1 MGKDKIKRFEENK
14 SFDAL
19 VQPDFSE
26 MFKMDYKL
34 KGKWASEFFKND
46 KPIVLELG
54 CGRGEYSVELGKH
67 YPDKN
72 FIGIDIK
79 GARLWR
85 GAKTVTEEGIS
96 NVGFLRTRIE
106 FINSFF
112 AKDEISEIWI
122 TFPDPQ
128 LRKTRVKKRLTA
140 PEFLP
145 MYSNFLKNDGF
156 INLKTDCQHLYEYT
170 KAVAECNNLTVTESS
185 NDIYANADKF
195 IPELVTIQ
203 TTYEKKFLKE
213 GMAITYIKFSL
224 DGKDEFERPD
234 FPADEL
240 L

>member
-128 LRKTRVKKRLTA
+128 LRKSEETSYGT
-140 PEFLP
+140 
-145 MYSNFLKNDGF
+145 
-156 INLKTDCQHLYEYT
+156 
-170 KAVAECNNLTVTESS
+170 
-185 NDIYANADKF
+185 
-195 IPELVTIQ
+195 
-203 TTYEKKFLKE
+203 
-213 GMAITYIKFSL
+213 
-224 DGKDEFERPD
+224 
-234 FPADEL
+234 
-240 L
+240 